1 MRLEMKPTLL
11 CRRAFLACL
20 GCALASRPP
29 RLLAQQ
35 ETVRTVGVL
44 IGLAKNA
51 DTQARARAFEEGLAE
66 EGWSKERKNLRLIN
80 LFAGGDLDR
89 MAALA
94 EELVALRPD
103 CILGHS
109 TPVVRALKK
118 ATRTVPIVFVNVS
131 DPIGSGFVSSMAHP
145 GGNITGFTLF
155 RGTMMGKS
163 LLTLREIMPRI
174 ARVATIYNPEAAP
187 GGGMVFVPAFKEAA
201 TQYNI
206 KTIAIEAHN
215 AAEIESAFAR
225 LSEASGVGLIVIPD
239 NFTSTY
245 RKQFIALAARHRIP
259 TIYPYQF
266 FVEAEGLLSY
276 GVDANGLFRQAAGY
290 VSRILNGANPATLP
304 VQEPTKYEL
313 AVNLKTAKTLGLAV
327 PDILLAS
334 ADKLVY

>member
-1 MRLEMKPTLL
+1 
-11 CRRAFLACL
+11 
-20 GCALASRPP
+20 
-29 RLLAQQ
+29 
-35 ETVRTVGVL
+35 
-44 IGLAKNA
+44 
-51 DTQARARAFEEGLAE
+51 
-66 EGWSKERKNLRLIN
+66 
-80 LFAGGDLDR
+80 
-89 MAALA
+89 
-94 EELVALRPD
+94 
-103 CILGHS
+103 
-109 TPVVRALKK
+109 VRALKK

-266 FVEAEGLLSY
+266 FVEAGGLLSY

-313 AVNLKTAKTLGLAV
+313 AINLKTAKTLGLTV
-327 PDILLAS
+327 PKILLVS
-334 ADKLVY
+334 ANKLFY